1 MTGVL
6 GWWFAPSGSTVK
18 EIRLPNCDDRVVV
31 DGETLTVRREPI
43 LCLRGLHA
51 SEKALDAI
59 RYARSSIVCRVEV
72 SGKIELGYDKLCGTA
87 RKCLWRL
94 DSDKILH
101 EFACRC
107 AEISLRIAGVTDERC
122 WGAIAAKRQWLR
134 GEITDKELAAA
145 RDEAWE
151 AARDEA
157 RDAARDAARAAARAA
172 ARDAGAAEAS
182 DAARDA
188 QLKKLLEMIE
198 VAK

>member
-1 MTGVL
+1 
-6 GWWFAPSGSTVK
+6 
-18 EIRLPNCDDRVVV
+18 
-31 DGETLTVRREPI
+31 
-43 LCLRGLHA
+43 
-51 SEKALDAI
+51 
-59 RYARSSIVCRVEV
+59 V

-122 WGAIAAKRQWLR
+122 WMAIEAKRQWVR

-157 RDAARDAARAAARAA
+157 RDAARDAAREAVWYA
-172 ARDAGAAEAS
+172 ARDAAWAAARET
-182 DAARDA
+182 ARDA
-188 QLKKLLEMIE
+188 AWAAQNKQLESMILEAHQE
-198 VAK
+198 TAK